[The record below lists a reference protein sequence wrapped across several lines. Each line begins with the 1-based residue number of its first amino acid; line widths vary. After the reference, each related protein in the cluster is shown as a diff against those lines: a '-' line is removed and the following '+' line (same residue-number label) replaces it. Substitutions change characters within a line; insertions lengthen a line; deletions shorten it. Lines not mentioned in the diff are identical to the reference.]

1 MHPCYRW
8 GNWGPEKLSNLS
20 NVTQESWDKSKC
32 SLRIEWMNEWVANSN
47 LILGSW
53 PWPSASC
60 CHRFQMLCSW
70 AAQIWSLRWDGDK
83 KGCRCYGVACLSY
96 KCSPSET
103 DGRLI
108 GNNGTLSRAL
118 VRLSTRESLTSSEG
132 QLAFQ
137 AKMHRREM
145 KLACGGFIFI
155 PGSAPGFIG
164 LVSTLEPPA
173 DSALPASF
181 NTLLPWLATQP

>member
-1 MHPCYRW
+1 MRKL
-8 GNWGPEKLSNLS
+8 GPREAEQLVQGHTGKLR
-20 NVTQESWDKSKC
+20 Q
-32 SLRIEWMNEWVANSN
+32 EWMLTKDWMEEWVANSD
-47 LILGSW
+47 LTLGSW
-53 PWPSASC
+53 SWPSAGSR
-60 CHRFQMLCSW
+60 HHFWICSW
-70 AAQIWSLRWDGDK
+70 AAQIWSWRWDGDEK
-83 KGCRCYGVACLSY
+83 DCGSYGVACLSY
-96 KCSPSET
+96 KCSLSET

-108 GNNGTLSRAL
+108 GNNGILSRAL

-137 AKMHRREM
+137 AKMHRQEM
-145 KLACGGFIFI
+145 KSACGDFIFI
-155 PGSAPGFIG
+155 PGPAPRFIG

>member
-1 MHPCYRW
+1 
-8 GNWGPEKLSNLS
+8 
-20 NVTQESWDKSKC
+20 
-32 SLRIEWMNEWVANSN
+32 
-47 LILGSW
+47 
-53 PWPSASC
+53 
-60 CHRFQMLCSW
+60 MLCSW

-155 PGSAPGFIG
+155 PGFWSEVQFEPFVPLSCVPQVDGSVACRMLSSEPHILLRLLLSEYSLVHVLRLCAPQG
-164 LVSTLEPPA
+164 
-173 DSALPASF
+173 
-181 NTLLPWLATQP
+181 